1 MIRCI
6 HIDHIIINNNGC
18 HIYFCFIMTGGT
30 DMQKTYFMF
39 EILHYAIKYKILKL
53 LLSYLEVMISCEQL
67 LSII

>member
-1 MIRCI
+1 
-6 HIDHIIINNNGC
+6 
-18 HIYFCFIMTGGT
+18 
-30 DMQKTYFMF
+30 MQKTYFMF